1 MIKILKLFS
10 FLLLS
15 SVVSLQ
21 DGAAQVVRIPCSD
34 ADATTSIREAIEAA
48 AYQDEI
54 IIELEEGTYLLNPDL
69 AFEKYAPITN
79 HGNGLKKIAFPI
91 SGYKKVVIEG
101 NGAKLIFHGQMMPF
115 LFEDCE
121 NIEVRNLTINWD
133 IPFTFLAEVV
143 ATSSEE
149 GWREVKPRGADDGF
163 SWRLSKGEILFPD
176 VDGFSYS
183 HLGSTL
189 AFDAQT
195 KRPIEGVLDLHSEP
209 TRVEQL
215 ENGNLMI
222 YEKLRQMPPVGSLLS
237 SKGDRANDR
246 YAPAFDFKECSN
258 IVLEGVTIHHA
269 LGMGFLFERSED
281 ITIKGCSVC
290 LEKGSERVISST
302 ADATHFA
309 NCRGDILVEECLFEN
324 MMDDGTN
331 VHGTYVKV
339 RDIVDSNTLRVEF
352 HHFEQLG
359 FKFADVGDDMWFLL
373 QPSPE
378 RKAEG
383 RVKSVKVINEE
394 ITEISFEEALP
405 EAITKGDVL
414 ENKTWNPTF
423 TMRGCTIQNHRA
435 RSIVLKSPLKTVIEN
450 NYFSSMMSGV
460 LLRGEMKVWYE
471 SGGVT
476 DLLIQGNT
484 FENGADCGTTHAALY
499 ITPLFGSNFDSSAIY
514 DKNIRFISNTIR
526 NSNPRVIIA
535 DRVSGLTIED
545 NIIEL
550 TDDYQAPFPNAPLF
564 ELINSEDVTI
574 SNNSYSGAT
583 PKNLL
588 EIDEKSQSTFKSKNN
603 KGFKL

>member
-209 TRVEQL
+209 TR
-215 ENGNLMI
+215 
-222 YEKLRQMPPVGSLLS
+222 
-237 SKGDRANDR
+237 
-246 YAPAFDFKECSN
+246 
-258 IVLEGVTIHHA
+258 
-269 LGMGFLFERSED
+269 
-281 ITIKGCSVC
+281 
-290 LEKGSERVISST
+290 
-302 ADATHFA
+302 
-309 NCRGDILVEECLFEN
+309 
-324 MMDDGTN
+324 
-331 VHGTYVKV
+331 
-339 RDIVDSNTLRVEF
+339 
-352 HHFEQLG
+352 
-359 FKFADVGDDMWFLL
+359 
-373 QPSPE
+373 
-378 RKAEG
+378 
-383 RVKSVKVINEE
+383 
-394 ITEISFEEALP
+394 
-405 EAITKGDVL
+405 
-414 ENKTWNPTF
+414 
-423 TMRGCTIQNHRA
+423 
-435 RSIVLKSPLKTVIEN
+435 
-450 NYFSSMMSGV
+450 
-460 LLRGEMKVWYE
+460 
-471 SGGVT
+471 
-476 DLLIQGNT
+476 
-484 FENGADCGTTHAALY
+484 
-499 ITPLFGSNFDSSAIY
+499 
-514 DKNIRFISNTIR
+514 
-526 NSNPRVIIA
+526 
-535 DRVSGLTIED
+535 
-545 NIIEL
+545 
-550 TDDYQAPFPNAPLF
+550 
-564 ELINSEDVTI
+564 
-574 SNNSYSGAT
+574 
-583 PKNLL
+583 
-588 EIDEKSQSTFKSKNN
+588 
-603 KGFKL
+603 